1 MHIFAR
7 IIQFVFCA
15 RMDYSNLSQYERY
28 LGNICV
34 HACFA
39 YVDKSLFECYFL
51 SYMLHFMKIMTEILK
66 SYKILQNGGAEVNVH
81 R

>member
-7 IIQFVFCA
+7 IIEFVFCA

-39 YVDKSLFECYFL
+39 YVDDHINPHFEWYFL
-51 SYMLHFMKIMTEILK
+51 TYMLHFMKILTEILK
-66 SYKILQNGGAEVNVH
+66 TLQNGGAEVNVH